1 MAVVRASPRHTIQLR
16 GADGG
21 GVEGG
26 VVPGQVLGQTQ
37 GGGGGGPPPPVSA
50 CNFGSCGENK
60 MSMNVSSGQFSHT
73 FCPDLLSL
81 GLLPFFVQVTFF
93 FCQTFLFAGFQFIF

>member
-1 MAVVRASPRHTIQLR
+1 MAVVRASPRHPSQLR
-16 GADGG
+16 GADSG

-26 VVPGQVLGQTQ
+26 VVPGQVLGQAQ

-81 GLLPFFVQVTFF
+81 SFLPFLFNI
-93 FCQTFLFAGFQFIF
+93 TFLLRQTLFFASF